1 MRRELATVLDELR
14 SGLVQGASLAGMR
27 LTGVEMTL
35 PMDLL
40 VVLRDGGLR
49 LLADVPRS
57 RTDDPWRLEQRSRLS
72 IRWEALAPDLSVGPG
87 SDGWDE
93 EVQR

>member
-14 SGLVQGASLAGMR
+14 DGLVQGAAAAGLR
-27 LTGVEMTL
+27 LTSAEMSL

-40 VVLRDGGLR
+40 VVLGDGGLR

-57 RTDDPWRLEQRSRLS
+57 HADEPWRGVPVSRLHV
-72 IRWEALAPDLSVGPG
+72 RWEAVPAEGEAL
-87 SDGWDE
+87 
-93 EVQR
+93 

>member
-14 SGLVQGASLAGMR
+14 SGLSQSAAQAGMR
-27 LTGVEMTL
+27 LTSVEMTL

-40 VVLRDGGLR
+40 PVLQGGGLT

-57 RTDDPWRLEQRSRLS
+57 RADDAWRSAACSRLH
-72 IRWEALAPDLSVGPG
+72 IRWQAVDAEEATP
-87 SDGWDE
+87 
-93 EVQR
+93 